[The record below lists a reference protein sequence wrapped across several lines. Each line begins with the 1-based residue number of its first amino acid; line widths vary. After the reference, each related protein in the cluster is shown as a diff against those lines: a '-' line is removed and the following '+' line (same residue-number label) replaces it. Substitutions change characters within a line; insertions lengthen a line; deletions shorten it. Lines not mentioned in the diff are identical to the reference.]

1 MQESR
6 DWFVRI
12 SHEPRM
18 GTIVYVLEKRTG
30 FARVGIATG
39 AGEAEAVIERCK
51 RSILERLSELG
62 LLDAPDDGG
71 QRGG

>member
-1 MQESR
+1 MKESR

-18 GTIVYVLEKRTG
+18 GTIIYVMEKRTG
-30 FARVGIATG
+30 IARVGIGTG
-39 AGEAEAVIERCK
+39 AGDTEALLERCK
-51 RSILERLSELG
+51 RSILERLAELG
-62 LLDAPDDGG
+62 LLGASDDDD